1 MNSLNRTH
9 ILPQQTT
16 QGSQAQQQP
25 SFIINDSNQWANIPE
40 KLKERAQWAVSGASK
55 APLYVVDGYAV
66 PAKSNDPT
74 TWMNF
79 SDACTFAWNNRE
91 LITTHVDKHGIEV
104 KQQGYSIGYMLSAE
118 DPFTCIDLDVKDATN
133 CTDASKW
140 TTPEQ
145 FDRFDSIIGN
155 FNSYT
160 EYSRSGKGFHIWVK
174 GNIGEGRRRD
184 GVEVYSQERFI
195 VCTGN
200 TFKSEPINE
209 RSELLN
215 NMVTQLS
222 SLEPSS
228 NIELVEKYEVEDDNV
243 IVEKLMQQSN
253 AEKFNNLCS
262 GKWQEYDYPSESE
275 ADLALMS
282 MFCFYSESNE
292 QCRRLFRMSELGKRE
307 KATKNDTSL
316 NYMLKK
322 IRARQE
328 KEKKDTDAFIQQFNN
343 PRLPFFLTDEDLEK
357 LPPPSWLVDDIIPE
371 TGIGAIYGA
380 SGSYKSFLTIDL
392 LAHIGNGK
400 AWFGKDTKK
409 KPVIYIALEGNAG
422 IPKRIKAWKILN
434 HTSSNINHLNR
445 DININFRDNSNIDYL
460 IEKIKDAGLDG
471 GVICIDTLAQAGGDM
486 DENSSKDMG
495 YMIKTFQYIQQELGG
510 VVLIVHHTGK
520 ANDKGMR
527 GHSSLYAS
535 LDFAL
540 ECIADKKKRKAS
552 FKIAKSKDGDDSL
565 DYNFTL
571 NIINTGNEDN
581 GKAITSLAVSPVVEI
596 TTIQKSELEK
606 QELAELDKSDDI
618 FILDWISRECSQGN
632 YPSRNS
638 LKNQLN
644 GMKNTGYEI
653 TQIRIAG
660 AVERLLSQNKI
671 KDQDLSPNGN
681 KYLRAISNQAPL
693 GGSPN
698 Y

>member
-1 MNSLNRTH
+1 MSSLKPNND
-9 ILPQQTT
+9 ILTYAPI
-16 QGSQAQQQP
+16 QGSQAPQQI
-25 SFIINDSNQWANIPE
+25 SIINNSNLWANIPDE
-40 KLKERAQWAVSGASK
+40 LKERPQWVVSGASK
-55 APLYVVDGYAV
+55 APLYLKNEKVIG
-66 PAKSNDPT
+66 AKSTDPA
-74 TWMNF
+74 TWMTFN
-79 SDACTFAWNNRE
+79 DACKLACDNRE
-91 LITTHVDKHGIEV
+91 LITTNVDKDGI
-104 KQQGYSIGYMLSAE
+104 KTTQQGYSIGYMLSAE

-140 TTPEQ
+140 TTPDQ
-145 FDRFDSIIGN
+145 YDRFDSIIGN

-228 NIELVEKYEVEDDNV
+228 NIELVEKEKVEEDNV
-243 IVEKLMQQSN
+243 IVEKLMRQSN

-262 GKWQEYDYPSESE
+262 GKWQGYDYPSQSE

-322 IRARQE
+322 IRARQK
-328 KEKKDTDAFIQQFNN
+328 KEKKDTDAFIQQFNK
-343 PRLPFFLTDEDLEK
+343 PKLSFFLTSADLKK
-357 LPPPSWLVDDIIPE
+357 LSPPTWLIKNVIPE
-371 TGIGAIYGA
+371 TGFGIIYGK
-380 SGSYKSFLTIDL
+380 SGTYKSFLTIDL
-392 LAHIGNGK
+392 LAHIANGRT
-400 AWFGKDTKK
+400 WFGNNTKQ
-409 KPVIYIALEGNAG
+409 KPVIYIPLEGKSG
-422 IPKRIKAWKILN
+422 ISKRIEAWKIHN
-434 HTSSNINHLNR
+434 HSNDQI
-445 DININFRDNSNIDYL
+445 ISIFENINFKDKNNIEYL
-460 IEKIKDAGLDG
+460 IEKIKDARLDG

-495 YMIKTFQYIQQELGG
+495 NMIKTFQYIQQELGG
-510 VVLIVHHTGK
+510 IVLVVHHTGK
-520 ANDKGMR
+520 DESKGMR

-540 ECIADKKKRKAS
+540 ECTAHGNLSAQ
-552 FKIAKSKDGDDSL
+552 FKIAKSKDSESDKGYKFKMSV
-565 DYNFTL
+565 
-571 NIINTGNEDN
+571 INLGYDED
-581 GKAITSLAVSPVVEI
+581 GELITSLAVNPEPIIDIPTSKTKVQNIDRVLMAINENPTFNQEQLAQHLNI
-596 TTIQKSELEK
+596 HKSN
-606 QELAELDKSDDI
+606 
-618 FILDWISRECSQGN
+618 IS
-632 YPSRNS
+632 
-638 LKNQLN
+638 
-644 GMKNTGYEI
+644 TH
-653 TQIRIAG
+653 
-660 AVERLLSQNKI
+660 I
-671 KDQDLSPNGN
+671 KDLTLKGYIDNKSPTSLGKEHIKHLN
-681 KYLRAISNQAPL
+681 K
-693 GGSPN
+693 
-698 Y
+698 

>member
-1 MNSLNRTH
+1 MNSLNHTP

-16 QGSQAQQQP
+16 QGSQAQQQT
-25 SFIINDSNQWANIPE
+25 SVIINDSNLWANIPE
-40 KLKERAQWAVSGASK
+40 ELKERAQWAVSGASK
-55 APLYVVDGYAV
+55 APLYLKNEKVIG
-66 PAKSNDPT
+66 AKSTDPA
-74 TWMNF
+74 TWMSFN
-79 SDACTFAWNNRE
+79 DACKLAWNNRE

-118 DPFTCIDLDVKDATN
+118 DPFTCIDLDVKDASN
-133 CTDASKW
+133 CTDASQW
-140 TTPEQ
+140 TTPDQYE
-145 FDRFDSIIGN
+145 RFDSIIKI

-174 GNIGEGRRRD
+174 GNIGEGRRRE

-222 SLEPSS
+222 PLNLTSD
-228 NIELVEKYEVEDDNV
+228 IELVEKEEVENDEV
-243 IVEKLMQQSN
+243 IVEKLMRQSN

-262 GKWQEYDYPSESE
+262 GNWKAYSFPSQSE

-292 QCRRLFRMSELGKRE
+292 QCRRLFRMSKLGKRE
-307 KATKNDTSL
+307 KAITDNKYL
-316 NYMLKK
+316 NSTLKL
-322 IRARQE
+322 IRTRQE
-328 KEKKDTDAFIQQFNN
+328 KEKKDTDAFIQQFNK
-343 PRLPFFLTDEDLEK
+343 PKLPFFMTDEDLEK

-371 TGIGAIYGA
+371 TGIGVIYGE

-392 LAHIGNGK
+392 LAHIGNGR

-422 IPKRIKAWKILN
+422 IPKRIKAWKIHN
-434 HTSSNINHLNR
+434 RTNSNINNLNR
-445 DININFRDNSNIDYL
+445 DININFRDKSNIDYL

-510 VVLIVHHTGK
+510 VVLIVHHIGK
-520 ANDKGMR
+520 AKDKGMR

-540 ECIADKKKRKAS
+540 ECNALDKNKRKAS
-552 FKIAKSKDGDDSL
+552 FKIAKSKDGDSSL
-565 DYNFTL
+565 NYNFTL
-571 NIINTGNEDN
+571 NIINTGYENN
-581 GKAITSLAVSPVVEI
+581 GKPITSLAVNPEPIIDIPTSKTRVQNIDRVLMA
-596 TTIQKSELEK
+596 IQDYPEYTQTYLTEYLSM
-606 QELAELDKSDDI
+606 DK
-618 FILDWISRECSQGN
+618 GN
-632 YPSRNS
+632 VS
-638 LKNQLN
+638 K
-644 GMKNTGYEI
+644 G
-653 TQIRIAG
+653 
-660 AVERLLSQNKI
+660 I
-671 KDQDLSPNGN
+671 KE
-681 KYLRAISNQAPL
+681 LRAKGYIDAKKLLVTPL
-693 GGSPN
+693 GKN
-698 Y
+698 HLETLK